1 MQLARSGY
9 GEPVGLTLHT
19 TRQDGHAL
27 VAARGSI
34 DLHSSEE
41 FGARLTELVEAGEQ
55 HIVVDLTAVD
65 FCDSSGLN
73 AMVRAYKRARQEGA
87 SFTVTGAYGRVDT
100 VLRTTGLD
108 RFLLAGET

>member
-1 MQLARSGY
+1 
-9 GEPVGLTLHT
+9 VGLALHT
-19 TRQDGHAL
+19 TRQDGRAL

-41 FGARLTELVEAGEQ
+41 LRERLSELVDQGERD
-55 HIVVDLTAVD
+55 IVVDLTAVD

-73 AMVRAYKRARQEGA
+73 VLVRAYKHARQEGS
-87 SFTVTGAYGRVDT
+87 SFTVTGAYGRVDN

-108 RFLLAGET
+108 RFLLARET

>member
-1 MQLARSGY
+1 M
-9 GEPVGLTLHT
+9 HT
-19 TRQDGHAL
+19 TQQDGRAT

-41 FGARLTELVEAGEQ
+41 LRERLTELVDAGNKV
-55 HIVVDLTAVD
+55 IVVDLTAVD

-73 AMVRAYKRARQEGA
+73 VLVRAYKHARAQSA
-87 SFTVTGAYGRVDT
+87 TFTVTGAYGRVEN

-108 RFLLAGET
+108 KFLIGDPAADG